1 MKITKGNFSC
11 TKGQLTIRG
20 TEYRPEGNKLPAVI
34 LSHGFNGIGGD
45 LAHYAEQLAG
55 WGFAAYVFDFCGGS
69 SRSTS
74 DGRFQDMTVF
84 TEVQDLA
91 VVAAYVCGLPYINS
105 EDLTLMGCSQGG
117 FVSALFAAAHSEVV
131 VSRLILFYPALCI
144 PEDARRGKMLM
155 YAFDPSNIPEQIFPV
170 IPEGCSDPIESL
182 GRAYVASVQ
191 KIDAFA
197 AIALYPGP
205 VLIVHGD
212 SDTAVN
218 VINSRRAQAAYHSVK
233 PLRCQLAEI
242 SGANHGFMGNEDVH
256 AMELVREF
264 IQGGTN
270 VLSVDVVLTG
280 FTREEQ
286 GEETV
291 LTIPFGG
298 VIQTPFF
305 SGMIQPGAVDIQRWR
320 GQEIVRL
327 CADYII
333 KGTDYTGASCQIHII
348 NEDTGSGWRPIVTT
362 DSQALS
368 FLNRTICTES
378 LEQRQSGPVVR
389 IFARLP
395 RYEAPRQDT

>member
-1 MKITKGNFSC
+1 
-11 TKGQLTIRG
+11 
-20 TEYRPEGNKLPAVI
+20 
-34 LSHGFNGIGGD
+34 
-45 LAHYAEQLAG
+45 
-55 WGFAAYVFDFCGGS
+55 
-69 SRSTS
+69 
-74 DGRFQDMTVF
+74 MTVF

-117 FVSALFAAAHSEVV
+117 FVSALFAAAHPEVV

-170 IPEGCSDPIESL
+170 IPEGCSDPIEPL

-242 SGANHGFMGNEDVH
+242 SGANHGFMGNEAVH

-389 IFARLP
+389 IFAKLP
-395 RYEAPRQDT
+395 R

>member
-117 FVSALFAAAHSEVV
+117 FVSALFAAAHPEVV

-155 YAFDPSNIPEQIFPV
+155 YAFDPSNIPEQIIPV
-170 IPEGCSDPIESL
+170 IPEGCSDPIEPL

-389 IFARLP
+389 IFAKLP
-395 RYEAPRQDT
+395 R

>member
-1 MKITKGNFSC
+1 MKITKEHFSC
-11 TKGQLTIRG
+11 MKDHLTIRG
-20 TEYRPEGNKLPAVI
+20 TEYRPEGNDLPAVI
-34 LSHGFNGIGGD
+34 LSHGFNGIGSD

-55 WGFAAYVFDFCGGS
+55 WGIAAYVFDFCGGS

-84 TEVQDLA
+84 TEVRDLA
-91 VVAAYVCGLPYINS
+91 SVAAYVCGLPYIDGEN
-105 EDLTLMGCSQGG
+105 LALMGCSQGG
-117 FVSALFAAAHSEVV
+117 FVSALYAAAHPEA

-155 YAFDPSNIPEQIFPV
+155 YSFDPSDIPEQIVPV
-170 IPEGCSDPIESL
+170 IPEGCPDPIEPL
-182 GRAYVASVQ
+182 GRAYPASAQ
-191 KIDAFA
+191 KMDAFS
-197 AIALYPGP
+197 AIAPYPGP

-212 SDTAVN
+212 SDAAVN
-218 VINSRRAQAAYHSVK
+218 VVNSRRAQAAYHSVK

-242 SGANHGFMGNEDVH
+242 TGANHGFVGHEDVH

-264 IQGGTN
+264 LQGGTN

-291 LTIPFGG
+291 LTLPFGG

-320 GQEIVRL
+320 GREIVRL
-327 CADYII
+327 CADYVI
-333 KGTDYTGASCQIHII
+333 KGTDYTGTSCQIHII
-348 NEDTGSGWRPIVTT
+348 NEDTGSGWHPTVTT

-368 FLNRTICTES
+368 FLNSAICTES
-378 LEQRQSGPVVR
+378 LEQRRSGPVVR
-389 IFARLP
+389 IFAKIP
-395 RYEAPRQDT
+395 R